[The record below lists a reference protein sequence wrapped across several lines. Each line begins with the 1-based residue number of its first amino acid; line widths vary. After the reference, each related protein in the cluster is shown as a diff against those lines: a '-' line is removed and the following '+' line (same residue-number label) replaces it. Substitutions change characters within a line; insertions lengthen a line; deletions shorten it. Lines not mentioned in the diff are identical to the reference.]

1 MARRKKQ
8 STEYAVAKPETI
20 QQLDA
25 LAVAVRDGV
34 GGAANPFS
42 EALALAGAVVHLRE
56 ALTPEV
62 MSPIMALQSK
72 PLGFRTDKDMRKTP
86 QGYVKGDGYPIEV
99 VRDAVI
105 ECCRRGARLVGNE
118 FNLIGGRVYLTK
130 EFFQRKIDD
139 TIGRGSWR
147 LFHELP
153 RNASGGAV
161 VRTRIEWREV
171 DATEWKSETVEF
183 AIKGDGYSTADQY
196 AGKADRKASAWLYNQ
211 LTGERLPEG
220 DATDGETI
228 DVTPKP
234 YRPASG
240 AGVATPPPAAPEPE
254 SVQEP
259 APTAEAPETPA
270 APRVAPY
277 GEVLSA
283 YREIVDIPGADMVSE
298 YLRRVKWIEADENF
312 AKLRE
317 DRVRHVVANRDAF
330 IAAVFGENEKGEDAD
345 AEEL

>member
-1 MARRKKQ
+1 MTRRKKQ

-20 QQLDA
+20 AQLDA

-72 PLGFRTDKDMRKTP
+72 PLGFRTDKDLRKTP
-86 QGYVKGDGYPIEV
+86 SGYVKGDGYSIEV

-130 EFFQRKIDD
+130 EYFQRKIDD
-139 TIGRGSWR
+139 TIGRGNWR

-153 RNASGGAV
+153 RNASGGAI
-161 VRTRIEWREV
+161 VRTRIEWKEG
-171 DATEWKSETVEF
+171 DATEWKTETVEF

-220 DATDGETI
+220 DATETI

-234 YRPASG
+234 YRPPSG
-240 AGVATPPPAAPEPE
+240 AGVA
-254 SVQEP
+254 EP
-259 APTAEAPETPA
+259 APAAAEPSTDQEAAPAAEAPETPPA
-270 APRVAPY
+270 APRSRPMA
-277 GEVLSA
+277 EVLSEF
-283 YREIVDIPGADMVSE
+283 REIVDIPGADMVNE
-298 YLRRVKWIEADENF
+298 YLRGISWIEADETF

-317 DRVRHVVANRDAF
+317 DRVRQVVRNRDAF
-330 IAAVFGENEKGEDAD
+330 IAAVFGENENQDVEV
-345 AEEL
+345 